1 MKKLTT
7 LAVAAALA
15 VAFIPSVTGHAFAQ
29 SLGHSEVVAT
39 DHSMRSSKLIGM
51 AIFNDKGE
59 KIGTISDI
67 LVKGSA
73 SEPMAVLSV
82 GEYTGGSKMVAVP
95 LSHITMKADKPSMIA
110 TKAELQAMQEWRF
123 AGLAGGGG

>member
-1 MKKLTT
+1 MKKLAT
-7 LAVAAALA
+7 LAAAAALA
-15 VAFIPSVTGHAFAQ
+15 VTMIPAVTSHAFAQ
-29 SLGHSEVVAT
+29 SLTNSAVVAQ

-95 LSHITMKADKPSMIA
+95 LSHITMKADKPIMIA
-110 TKAELQAMQEWRF
+110 TKAGLQAMQEWHF
-123 AGLAGGGG
+123 VGLAVGGG